1 MVPVFREHGDVVCV
15 AQEPYV
21 TAVNLVS
28 APARLLS
35 VSESE
40 VDDDDPEDG

>member
-1 MVPVFREHGDVVCV
+1 M
-15 AQEPYV
+15 

-28 APARLLS
+28 APARLLR
-35 VSESE
+35 VGESE